1 MILSKLKIDKVD
13 LDLLINSKV
22 ESDRIDELLLIV
34 PTNRKARTLKKEI
47 ISLMPRKSAPGM
59 HVETIGTLS
68 SKLLG
73 IIKPFRQLSEAAAT
87 VFIKQSASEI
97 KLEYF
102 TLYKKDIPFG
112 TLDRIKNIIT
122 EYKRHG
128 ITPESLKHEA
138 EKLDKSEKLKA
149 LDIANIYENYL
160 SKCLKLNA
168 FEIGDVYK
176 GLNNLT
182 NDQFYES
189 FYKIYSDVDLIIVNG
204 FDEFSIPEQFIL
216 NKLADINRTSLFIN
230 FDYNQKNKLIF
241 SHLDKCFDKFGEL
254 GFNLVRDITEERLTQ
269 FRKTIRDKLFLI
281 AEKNKKLDYTDRIIK
296 MPAFSRE
303 EEVEQI
309 SKEIKKLIAEKNVE
323 PSNICLVF
331 NLIQNYRSIVHDIFT
346 KNGIPFNLTDR
357 IALDNS
363 NPVTAVVNF
372 LEIAENDFYYKNI
385 FRALSSGFID
395 KLDIDFANLVKVSSE
410 LKIVSGKE
418 NWISTLTDSIENIKY
433 DSDEEEEGK
442 NEKSSAYQKAL
453 DDINTIA
460 RLTIPFEAK
469 LTIPDFLDKLIEF
482 TYKTKLPFKLLS
494 VSQDAEEN
502 IRGFSTFIETLTEV
516 FDLLTDEHGK
526 DKKFN
531 LHFFMDQIR
540 TACGWERFN
549 VKEKSNYGVQITTLE
564 EIRGLQFD
572 YLFIGGMCDG
582 DLPTRYKPEIFYS
595 PSFKKQAYIH
605 QTEERNL
612 FYQVLLTWNKKL
624 YLSYPQTDGG
634 RETVVSTYLND
645 FEELFKI
652 SSITDGEYNELICSK
667 EEIEVEIG
675 KVSFEQIESEVK
687 RPCDE
692 VGLNLS
698 QIEKAIQIEKLRE
711 IDPLAV
717 SSFTGHLFTDKK
729 SDYNKAADFLLSFSN
744 RQYSISQLETYA
756 KCPFKFFI
764 ERILKIDAI
773 EEPTEDIEAI
783 EMGNILHNILFQFYS
798 KIRKL
803 NIKIDSADQTSIQKV
818 RSILDEIAQEQIAKA
833 PFKSPLTFYEKEKIF
848 GIGGNEKE
856 SILNRFVEY
865 ESENNKEF
873 IPGYFEVRFGS
884 LKEESSDEILSDAE
898 PIKVDGIKLK
908 GKIDRIDL
916 SIENDTFNVVDYKL
930 SGKKPSLRELKEG
943 ISLQLPVY
951 LYAASGLLNKKYR
964 KDFSP
969 NEMIIYS
976 LKYSSDEFGKLRVSS
991 SDKEIATIE
1000 QLINLTIEHIRKYIS
1015 QISEGRFGLSPHEDR
1030 EKIVCRYC
1038 RFKSVCRISDAAG

>member
-1 MILSKLKIDKVD
+1 MILSKLRIDKVD
-13 LDLLINSKV
+13 LDLLVNSKI
-22 ESDRIDELLLIV
+22 ESNRIHQLLLIV
-34 PTNRKARTLKKEI
+34 PTNRKSRTLKKEL
-47 ISLMPRKSAPGM
+47 ISMMPNKSAQGI
-59 HVETIGTLS
+59 HVETLGTLS
-68 SKLLG
+68 SKLLSVV
-73 IIKPFRQLSEAAAT
+73 KPFRQLSEAAAT
-87 VFIKQSASEI
+87 VFIKQSVSEK

-102 TLYKKDIPFG
+102 SLYKKEIPSG
-112 TLDRIKNIIT
+112 TLDRIKNIIS

-128 ITPESLKHEA
+128 ITPEALKKEA

-149 LDIANIYENYL
+149 YDIANIYETYL
-160 SKCLKLNA
+160 TKCVKLNA
-168 FEIGDVYK
+168 FEIGDVYNE
-176 GLNNLT
+176 LNKFSV
-182 NDQFYES
+182 DQFSVS
-189 FYKIYSDVDLIIVNG
+189 FNKTFSEVDLIIVNG
-204 FDEFSIPEQFIL
+204 FDEFTLQEQIIL
-216 NKLADINRTSLFIN
+216 NRLTDINFISLFLN
-230 FDYNQKNKLIF
+230 FDYNQKNKSIF
-241 SHLDKCFDKFGEL
+241 SHLDKCFEKFSGL
-254 GFNLVRDITEERLTQ
+254 GFNIVKDLSEERLTP
-269 FRKTIRDKLFLI
+269 FRKTIRDKLFFI
-281 AEKNKKLDYTDRIIK
+281 SGKNRKSDFIDRIIK
-296 MPAFSRE
+296 IPAFNRE
-303 EEVEQI
+303 EEVGQI
-309 SKEIKKLIAEKNVE
+309 SKEIKKLIVEENVD

-357 IALDNS
+357 ISLDNS

-395 KLDIDFANLVKVSSE
+395 KSDIDFANLVRVSSE
-410 LKIVSGKE
+410 LKIVSGRQ
-418 NWISTLTDSIENIKY
+418 NWISTLTDSIENTKY
-433 DSDEEEEGK
+433 DADEEEGNNK
-442 NEKSSAYQKAL
+442 KSSAYQKAL
-453 DDINTIA
+453 NDINAIA
-460 RLTIPFEAK
+460 RLIKPFEAK
-469 LTIPDFLDKLIEF
+469 LTIPDFLEKLIEF
-482 TYKTKLPFKLLS
+482 TYRSKLPFKLLS
-494 VSQDAEEN
+494 VSLDAEEN

-540 TACGWERFN
+540 TACGWARFN

-582 DLPTRYKPEIFYS
+582 DLPTRYTPEIFYS

-624 YLSYPQTDGG
+624 YLSYPQTEGG

-652 SSITDGEYNELICSK
+652 SSIADDEYNELICSK

-687 RPCDE
+687 RRCDE
-692 VGLNLS
+692 VVLNLS

-803 NIKIDSADQTSIQKV
+803 NIKIDSADPTSMQKV

-833 PFKSPLTFYEKEKIF
+833 PFKSPLTFYEKEKIY

-916 SIENDTFNVVDYKL
+916 SIENDAFNVVDYKL

-951 LYAASGLLNKKYR
+951 LYAASELLKKKFN

-969 NEMIIYS
+969 NDMIIYS
-976 LKYSSDEFGKLRVSS
+976 LKYSSDEFGKLRVTSN
-991 SDKEIATIE
+991 DREITTIE
-1000 QLINLTIEHIRKYIS
+1000 QLINLTIKHIKNYIS
-1015 QISEGRFGLSPHEDR
+1015 RISDGTFGLSPHEDR

-1038 RFKSVCRISDAAG
+1038 QFKSVCRISKKGV